1 MRRTGVAVAAAA
13 LMLVGACGDNPSDE
27 VDSDT
32 PDTSSPAPGS
42 PSPAERRSGTLT
54 LPSGESVN
62 YWCAG
67 QGSPGVL
74 LEAGTDSGGT
84 DAYPAALVDPLIA
97 ETTVCTYDRLGTGR
111 SDPPPRSRR
120 TMSDLCAVQDQVV
133 AALPL
138 PAPYLL
144 VGQSGGGNLNIGC
157 AARHPERV
165 AALVTIDSY
174 HDDPEDL
181 RAEGF
186 AWTDN
191 PEFVDYV
198 DYSKELDT
206 LTMPIGDFP
215 VLVISATDADPGGE
229 KNQTYWLQLS
239 PRSRQVAIEGP
250 HDLQEVA
257 PEQVVT
263 EILKE
268 LRGL

>member
-1 MRRTGVAVAAAA
+1 MRRTGFALAAA
-13 LMLVGACGDNPSDE
+13 LMLVAACGEDPSDE
-27 VDSDT
+27 VESGT
-32 PDTSSPAPGS
+32 PDTSSPAS
-42 PSPAERRSGTLT
+42 PSPSPGEPRSGTLT
-54 LPSGESVN
+54 LASGESVY

-67 QGSPGVL
+67 EGSPGVL

-84 DAYPAALVDPLIA
+84 DAYPAAFVDPLVA
-97 ETTVCTYDRLGTGR
+97 ETTVCTYDRPGTGT
-111 SDPPPRSRR
+111 SDPPPHRRR
-120 TMSDLCAVQDQVV
+120 TMRDLCAVQDQVV
-133 AALPL
+133 AKLPL
-138 PAPYLL
+138 RTPYVL

-165 AALVTIDSY
+165 AGLVTIDSY
-174 HDDPEDL
+174 HDDPEGL

-186 AWTDN
+186 VWTDN

-198 DYSKELDT
+198 DYSEELDT

-215 VLVISATDADPGGE
+215 VLVISATEADPGGE
-229 KNQTYWLQLS
+229 KNQSYWLRLS
-239 PRSRQVAIEGP
+239 PHSRQVAIEGP

-268 LRGL
+268 LRRL